1 MRREL
6 LDLKPTHFLCP
17 RCGEWHMI
25 HLEHSLSEYNSLKQ
39 RYKLK
44 GFIPPR
50 CGYCMDYRD
59 DGYFYV
65 ENNNLTF
72 YLDFGGDRFDC
83 DSLSTNRIDI
93 DLIKEHDNQPI
104 VLFDFFIKRCT
115 TPNRV
120 KSHYSGV
127 SYICGERCPH
137 VKMYDYFSQ
146 KKFKNKVEK
155 NNAIGLKCGFRFDS
169 EEYSAVTGKKIVSEF
184 SEELISKEILI
195 ASMEEQQN
203 VKEEQLKKLE
213 ADLKKREE
221 ELSNKEK
228 SLQEREEI
236 VADKEQFLKRFET
249 VVVDENQVVHK
260 RIKRVP
266 RF

>member
-1 MRREL
+1 MY
-6 LDLKPTHFLCP
+6 
-17 RCGEWHMI
+17 
-25 HLEHSLSEYNSLKQ
+25 LSVNS
-39 RYKLK
+39 
-44 GFIPPR
+44 
-50 CGYCMDYRD
+50 
-59 DGYFYV
+59 
-65 ENNNLTF
+65 
-72 YLDFGGDRFDC
+72 
-83 DSLSTNRIDI
+83 IDI

-115 TPNRV
+115 
-120 KSHYSGV
+120 KSNMVMTSYSGV
-127 SYICGERCPH
+127 SYICGEGCSH